1 MSRVM
6 SGALLVWSLQAGG
19 VPPSPAIAPTPLVPG
34 PVAGAR
40 ALVLSDQAKRFLTLQ
55 YRSFRTEFLGCMI
68 GEVRGDVVLV
78 QRIAPADVAPSRST
92 QTGVVPSQT
101 CEEAG
106 WMGTVGIIHSHPTG
120 ERCWYYFPGTQVPTS
135 DERSFVRTPYPVDA
149 ILCGDTV
156 VWINRD
162 MAAGKLALVEGGVV
176 VRESKTVLPIAST
189 HCFVWTRCRVPA
201 RM

>member
-1 MSRVM
+1 MNAVM
-6 SGALLVWSLQAGG
+6 SGALLVWSLQARS
-19 VPPSPAIAPTPLVPG
+19 VPTLPAIAATPAVP
-34 PVAGAR
+34 PRLAAAR
-40 ALVLSDQAKRFLTLQ
+40 ALVLSDQAQRFLTLQ

-92 QTGVVPSQT
+92 PTGVVPSQT

-106 WMGTVGIIHSHPTG
+106 WTGTVGIIHSHPTG

-135 DERSFVRTPYPVDA
+135 DEQSFVRTPYLVDA
-149 ILCGDTV
+149 IMCGETV

-162 MAAGKLALVEGGVV
+162 MTESQLALAEGGD
-176 VRESKTVLPIAST
+176 RLSLAGG
-189 HCFVWTRCRVPA
+189 A
-201 RM
+201 R